1 MAQLQAHN
9 DFLPPP
15 TPGLRRSVLLALIV
29 HALLVLALAYAV
41 PWHLENKDTPPFTA
55 ELWTALPVQAAPP
68 EPEMPIAPPAAP
80 PPVETV
86 VKPPS
91 PTTQVSPPA
100 AAPTQVADADIVLSD
115 RQAAKKKQEEREKAI
130 QEKKALEKE
139 QEERRLAEKHEAEQ
153 RKEAALKAEKQ
164 KADALAEE
172 ARKQVKSKPTKA
184 QEEKQVRELELAKAE
199 EEKRRKELET
209 AKADQ
214 DKRRKELEAIKAEQD
229 NRRKELEALKSEDDK
244 RRKELET
251 AKVEALQRQKEAEA
265 AKKVEAARL
274 REEDAKSE
282 KLRTDAIQRM
292 KNQVSTTSSGNATT
306 SGTAAQ
312 SAGPSANYGARVVAA
327 IRPHIETIKELS
339 PSLRAE
345 YAVYTDASGRVT
357 TPKLLKSSGDAYW
370 DEVALKAI
378 LKTERLPIDDNG
390 RVPSPMTIVL
400 RPRD

>member
-55 ELWTALPVQAAPP
+55 ELWTTLPVEAAPP

-100 AAPTQVADADIVLSD
+100 AVPAQVADADIVLSD
-115 RQAAKKKQEEREKAI
+115 RQAAKKK
-130 QEKKALEKE
+130 

>member
-68 EPEMPIAPPAAP
+68 EPEMPIAPPDAP

-139 QEERRLAEKHEAEQ
+139 QEERRL
-153 RKEAALKAEKQ
+153 AEKQ

>member
-68 EPEMPIAPPAAP
+68 EPEMPIAPPAAR

-100 AAPTQVADADIVLSD
+100 AAPTRVADADIVLSD

-139 QEERRLAEKHEAEQ
+139 QEERRL
-153 RKEAALKAEKQ
+153 AEKQ

>member
-68 EPEMPIAPPAAP
+68 EPEIPIAPPAAP

-139 QEERRLAEKHEAEQ
+139 QEERRLAEK
-153 RKEAALKAEKQ
+153 Q
-164 KADALAEE
+164 KTDALAEE

-292 KNQVSTTSSGNATT
+292 KNQVPTTSSGNATT

>member
-55 ELWTALPVQAAPP
+55 ELWATPALEAARPAP
-68 EPEMPIAPPAAP
+68 EAPIPPPAA
-80 PPVETV
+80 PVETV

-100 AAPTQVADADIVLSD
+100 AVPAQVADADIVLSD

-139 QEERRLAEKHEAEQ
+139 QEERRL
-153 RKEAALKAEKQ
+153 AEKQ

-292 KNQVSTTSSGNATT
+292 KNQVPTTSSGNATT

>member
-68 EPEMPIAPPAAP
+68 EPEIPIAPPAAP

-91 PTTQVSPPA
+91 PITQVSPPA

-139 QEERRLAEKHEAEQ
+139 QEERRL
-153 RKEAALKAEKQ
+153 AEKQ

-292 KNQVSTTSSGNATT
+292 KNQVPTTSSGNATT

>member
-139 QEERRLAEKHEAEQ
+139 QEERRLAEK
-153 RKEAALKAEKQ
+153 Q

-184 QEEKQVRELELAKAE
+184 QEDKQVRELELAKAE

-292 KNQVSTTSSGNATT
+292 KNQVPTTSSGNATT

>member
-1 MAQLQAHN
+1 MAQLKAHN

-15 TPGLRRSVLLALIV
+15 TQGRRRSLLLALIV

-41 PWHLENKDTPPFTA
+41 PWHLENTDTPPFTA
-55 ELWTALPVQAAPP
+55 ELWATLPLEEAPP
-68 EPEMPIAPPAAP
+68 APEVPIAPPAAP
-80 PPVETV
+80 TPVETV

-91 PTTQVSPPA
+91 PAAQVAPPTA
-100 AAPTQVADADIVLSD
+100 MPAPAADADIVLSD

-139 QEERRLAEKHEAEQ
+139 QEERRLAEK
-153 RKEAALKAEKQ
+153 Q

-172 ARKQVKSKPTKA
+172 ARRQVKSKPTKA
-184 QEEKQVRELELAKAE
+184 QEEKQVKDLELAKAE
-199 EEKRRKELET
+199 EEKRQKDLEA
-209 AKADQ
+209 AKAEQ
-214 DKRRKELEAIKAEQD
+214 DKRRKELEALKVEQD
-229 NRRKELEALKSEDDK
+229 KRRKELEALKTEDDK
-244 RRKELET
+244 RRKELEA
-251 AKVEALQRQKEAEA
+251 AKAEDDKRRKELELAKLQDQQRQKEAEA

-292 KNQVSTTSSGNATT
+292 NRQMPTTSSGNATA

-312 SAGPSANYGARVVAA
+312 NAGPSASYGARVVAA
-327 IRPHIETIKELS
+327 IRPHIEIVKELS

>member
-100 AAPTQVADADIVLSD
+100 AVPAQVADADIVLSD

-139 QEERRLAEKHEAEQ
+139 QEERRL
-153 RKEAALKAEKQ
+153 AEKQ

>member
-55 ELWTALPVQAAPP
+55 ELWTTLPVQAAPP

-100 AAPTQVADADIVLSD
+100 AAPAQVADADIVLSD

-139 QEERRLAEKHEAEQ
+139 QEERRL
-153 RKEAALKAEKQ
+153 AEKQ

>member
-139 QEERRLAEKHEAEQ
+139 QEERRL
-153 RKEAALKAEKQ
+153 AEKQ

>member
-68 EPEMPIAPPAAP
+68 EPEIPIAPPAAP

-139 QEERRLAEKHEAEQ
+139 QEERRLAEK
-153 RKEAALKAEKQ
+153 Q
-164 KADALAEE
+164 KANALAEE

-292 KNQVSTTSSGNATT
+292 KNQVPTTSSGNATT

>member
-100 AAPTQVADADIVLSD
+100 AVPAQVADADIVLSD

-139 QEERRLAEKHEAEQ
+139 QEERRL
-153 RKEAALKAEKQ
+153 AEKQ

-292 KNQVSTTSSGNATT
+292 KNQVPTTSSGNATT

>member
-100 AAPTQVADADIVLSD
+100 AVPAQVADADIVLSD

-139 QEERRLAEKHEAEQ
+139 QEERRLAEK
-153 RKEAALKAEKQ
+153 Q

-199 EEKRRKELET
+199 DEKRRKELET

>member
-68 EPEMPIAPPAAP
+68 EPEIPIAPPAAP

-139 QEERRLAEKHEAEQ
+139 QEERRL
-153 RKEAALKAEKQ
+153 AEKQ

-292 KNQVSTTSSGNATT
+292 KNQVPTTSSGNATT

>member
-139 QEERRLAEKHEAEQ
+139 QEERRLAEK
-153 RKEAALKAEKQ
+153 Q

-292 KNQVSTTSSGNATT
+292 KNQVPTTSSGNATT

-327 IRPHIETIKELS
+327 IRPNIETIKELS

>member
-68 EPEMPIAPPAAP
+68 EPEIPIAPPAAP

-100 AAPTQVADADIVLSD
+100 AVPAQVADADIVLSD

-139 QEERRLAEKHEAEQ
+139 QEERRL
-153 RKEAALKAEKQ
+153 AEKQ

-292 KNQVSTTSSGNATT
+292 KNQVPTTSSGNATT

>member
-55 ELWTALPVQAAPP
+55 ELWTTLPVQAAPP

-139 QEERRLAEKHEAEQ
+139 QEERRL
-153 RKEAALKAEKQ
+153 AEKQ

>member
-139 QEERRLAEKHEAEQ
+139 QEERRLAEK
-153 RKEAALKAEKQ
+153 Q

-172 ARKQVKSKPTKA
+172 ARKQVKSKLTKA

-274 REEDAKSE
+274 HEEDAKSE

-292 KNQVSTTSSGNATT
+292 KNQVPTTSSGNATT